1 MTLKVLLVD
10 DEPLARARMKTLLA
24 DCTQPCAAVAAEAA
38 DGAQALALMRTQCF
52 DVALLDIHMPGLS
65 GMALANALRTFADPP
80 AIVFVTAHAEHAA
93 QAFDMDVADY
103 LTKPVR
109 LERLQKAL
117 HKAASQRG
125 QGSVDA
131 ASALAMPRAE
141 ADVLLVQER
150 NRVLRLS
157 VDEIV
162 YVRSELKYLTVRTA
176 TRSHLLDGAL
186 SDLEQRW
193 GERFVRTH
201 RSVLAA
207 RHAMRALERV
217 RDADGEG
224 WVLQLAGVDERVPV
238 SRRQLPLVRQAMGK
252 P

>member
-80 AIVFVTAHAEHAA
+80 AIV
-93 QAFDMDVADY
+93 FDMDVADY

>member
-1 MTLKVLLVD
+1 
-10 DEPLARARMKTLLA
+10 MKTLLA

-162 YVRSELKYLTVRTA
+162 YVRSELKYL
-176 TRSHLLDGAL
+176 DGAL